1 MASTL
6 TTSSRFN
13 SVSMTFE
20 PVANMWGEISAE
32 DSDGDRHSWYPE
44 NLSPYAFADVA
55 ADSVISV
62 LQTIWASADGLRDSD
77 GVTIVPTLTNS
88 AFDLDELEDH
98 GYINPLDS
106 GSYNRWFTAQKVRGA
121 FQQEAT
127 VENDADTGRPDIKS
141 GIGWVP
147 ENRVPTGPLSQS
159 LEDWRLVSNG
169 INFTWRLDLTEED
182 APTDAEFTAPAP
194 IQALLEWWAG
204 LRDFGG
210 FNVNTSAVTRAEF
223 LAAIAGSRVYA
234 LEQSTGSSV
243 GWHVF
248 ALVTSNGNRIIEIVC
263 QWSSTSDEHDAQ
275 AINDILN
282 STAIEIETEHP
293 VEKPPLGRLGNP
305 LYASRLYLG
314 SEHVWVD
321 TVADSPRFHGL
332 DVDGHAFDVVL
343 GYGRS
348 IGHAA
353 LPVNADGD
361 KIFRLPYGINAVHL
375 TGSANARAR
384 LVTPPEFIP
393 IETGD
398 RPLLIHNRGTGNYTI
413 ADWDDDD
420 QFVLLPGERA
430 ELLMIRRG
438 DGSGELLNKSPLV
451 RTFKAYGDNV
461 GSFSSVNYYALVGTY
476 RLRPIPFPNPAADSD
491 DTVTYHEDAFEIGTQ
506 TFASGTGFFGIGNVH
521 VPQAQE
527 ILKAGHIRYE
537 IELGIAYAT
546 SGWIGSGHGLQVY
559 RQRGTDEL
567 LVRNPEQRGQSSYTN
582 ASWSTFWEGDV
593 EANDVMIPGF
603 NYLSTSTTMPMSGM
617 EVSSY
622 KLEIF
627 LEQVVAKEYT
637 P

>member
-1 MASTL
+1 MTITATSPFQELSLQWSLTSFTNIGGSTDESPSQSASISLGSALSSDAEALLETL
-6 TTSSRFN
+6 QEIYASDDGFQDTDGNDIVVNVWGLEGIGITN
-13 SVSMTFE
+13 ADQLE
-20 PVANMWGEISAE
+20 PNGYSNPFIAGWE
-32 DSDGDRHSWYPE
+32 DRE
-44 NLSPYAFADVA
+44 
-55 ADSVISV
+55 
-62 LQTIWASADGLRDSD
+62 R
-77 GVTIVPTLTNS
+77 
-88 AFDLDELEDH
+88 
-98 GYINPLDS
+98 
-106 GSYNRWFTAQKVRGA
+106 NRQQVEGA
-121 FQQEAT
+121 FLQEAT
-127 VENDADTGRPDIKS
+127 VERDADTGRPDIKS
-141 GIGWVP
+141 GAGWVP
-147 ENRVPTGPLSQS
+147 KNRVPDGTLSQS

-169 INFTWRLDLTEED
+169 NNFTWRLDLTEED

-194 IQALLEWWAG
+194 IQALLEWWSG

-223 LAAIAGSRVYA
+223 FAAIAGSRVYA
-234 LEQSTGSSV
+234 LEQSTGNSV

-248 ALVTSNGNRIIEIVC
+248 ALVTSNDNRTIEIVC
-263 QWSSTSDEHDAQ
+263 QWSTTSDEHDAQ

-282 STAIEIETEHP
+282 STAVDIETDHP

-305 LYASRLYLG
+305 LHASRLYLG

-321 TVADSPRFHGL
+321 TVADSPRFHGR

-393 IETGD
+393 VETGD

-420 QFVLLPGERA
+420 LFVLLPGERA

-438 DGSGELLNKSPLV
+438 DGSGELLNKTPLV

-461 GSFSSVNYYALVGTY
+461 GSFSSVNYYALVSNY

-491 DTVTYHEDAFEIGTQ
+491 DTVTYHADAFEIGTQ

-521 VPQAQE
+521 VPQAQKL
-527 ILKAGHIRYE
+527 LKAGHIRYE
-537 IELGIAYAT
+537 IELGIGYGS
-546 SGWIGSGHGLQVY
+546 SGWVGSGHGLRLY
-559 RQRGTDEL
+559 RQRGTDER
-567 LVRNPEQRGQSSYTN
+567 LVRNPEQRGQGSYDN
-582 ASWSTFWEGDV
+582 ASWSTFWEGDI
-593 EANDVMIPGF
+593 EANDVMVPGF
-603 NYLSTSTTMPMSGM
+603 YYDGSSTTMPMDSII
-617 EVSSY
+617 VPSY

-627 LEQVVAKEYT
+627 LEQVIAKEYI